1 MSTADNPPYTIE
13 ELIAELNRLAVSRGW
28 GAQSLT
34 NIREIEDESGKRAIL
49 LLTGDDKDIEELE
62 NELTC
67 FQRDVRGLET
77 EVDELENERDTLRR
91 AVEKLT
97 HEVLTLKNAAHK

>member
-1 MSTADNPPYTIE
+1 MTSDNPPYTIE
-13 ELIAELNRLAVSRGW
+13 ELIAELTRLAATRGW

-34 NIREIEDESGKRAIL
+34 NIREIESSSGERAIL

-62 NELTC
+62 NELAGFRC
-67 FQRDVRGLET
+67 DVRGLET
-77 EVDELENERDTLRR
+77 EVEELENERDALRR

>member
-1 MSTADNPPYTIE
+1 MTSDNPPYTIE
-13 ELIAELNRLAVSRGW
+13 ELITELTRAAASRGW

-34 NIREIEDESGKRAIL
+34 NIREIEEESGHRAIL

-77 EVDELENERDTLRR
+77 EVEELENERDALRR
-91 AVEKLT
+91 AVEKLS
-97 HEVLTLKNAAHK
+97 HEVLTLKNAARK